1 MSCSAA
7 DRIEVTTVPTMS
19 ATPAAA
25 ESSAGERLR
34 AWRARR
40 RLSQMEV
47 ALTAGV
53 SPRHLSFIETG
64 RARASA
70 EVLLA
75 LAEVLQMPLRER
87 NALLLAAGFA
97 PRYSQTPLDAPD
109 LAAMRSALA
118 RVLDAHDP
126 YPGVALDRHWNIVL
140 ANAAAQR
147 MVGVLPPALAQA
159 QPLNIIRIGLHPDGM
174 AAHTANFDEWG
185 GYMLREL
192 QRLAEASLDPVLHS
206 LLDEVQ
212 SWPNVAA
219 LRTRPSQMPA
229 DELIVQCVLLHG
241 TQRLS
246 MFTTLATFGL
256 PRDVT
261 LSELTVELFYP
272 ADAATE
278 AALRALA

>member
-1 MSCSAA
+1 
-7 DRIEVTTVPTMS
+7 MS
-19 ATPAAA
+19 ASLTAAA
-25 ESSAGERLR
+25 SPAGERLR
-34 AWRARR
+34 AWRTRR

-70 EVLLA
+70 DVLVA

-87 NALLLAAGFA
+87 NVLLLAAGFA
-97 PRYSQTPLDAPD
+97 PRYPQTPLDAPG
-109 LAAMRSALA
+109 LAAMRSAVA

-147 MVGVLPPALAQA
+147 MVGVLPPALASV
-159 QPLNIIRIGLHPDGM
+159 QPLNIFRIGLHPDGM

-192 QRLAEASLDPVLHS
+192 QRLAEASLDPALQALLEEVL
-206 LLDEVQ
+206 

-219 LRTRPSQMPA
+219 LRARSAPVPA

-246 MFTTLATFGL
+246 MFTTLATFGS

-261 LSELTVELFYP
+261 LAELTVELFYP

-278 AALRALA
+278 AALRAMA

>member
-7 DRIEVTTVPTMS
+7 DRIEATTVLSMS
-19 ATPAAA
+19 APPAAA

-34 AWRARR
+34 AWRTRR

-70 EVLLA
+70 DVLVA

-87 NALLLAAGFA
+87 NALLLAGGFA
-97 PRYSQTPLDAPD
+97 PRYPQMPLDAPD

-147 MVGVLPPALAQA
+147 MVSVLPPALAQA

-185 GYMLREL
+185 GYMFREL

-219 LRTRPSQMPA
+219 LRTRSSHTAA
-229 DELIVQCVLLHG
+229 DELIVQCVLRHG

-246 MFTTLATFGL
+246 MFTTLATFGS